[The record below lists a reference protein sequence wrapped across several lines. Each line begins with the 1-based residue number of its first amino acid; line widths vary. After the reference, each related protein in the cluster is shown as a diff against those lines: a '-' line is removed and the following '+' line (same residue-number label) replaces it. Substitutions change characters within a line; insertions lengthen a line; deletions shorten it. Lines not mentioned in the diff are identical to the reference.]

1 LPPVDPTLDATLAYL
16 DSTPSVVRSLIEDI
30 DGSDLRRHPEGTGWT
45 VDGHHFEWSLLQH
58 LCHWR
63 DLECEAYG
71 LRIDRLQR
79 EVEPFLP
86 DWDGDRVAAKR
97 DYDAE
102 DAASAI
108 ADFES
113 ARRANVAAARA
124 ALASGRLR
132 RGEME
137 GVGKVTVVE
146 LLGFMQVH
154 DRGHVAAVQQLRDFL
169 RRGAP
174 HGR

>member
-1 LPPVDPTLDATLAYL
+1 MIDDTLESL
-16 DSTPSVVRSLIEDI
+16 DHTPALVRSLLQDL
-30 DGSDLRRHPEGTGWT
+30 DPDDLRRHPVGTGWT

-63 DLECEAYG
+63 DLEREAYG

-79 EVEPFLP
+79 EIEPFLP
-86 DWDGDRVAAKR
+86 DWDGDRIAANR
-97 DYDAE
+97 DYDAA
-102 DAASAI
+102 DAASVV

-124 ALASGRLR
+124 ALGSGRLGQ
-132 RGEME
+132 GEME
-137 GVGKVTVVE
+137 GVGPVTVVE
-146 LLGFMQVH
+146 LLGFMLAH
-154 DRGHVAAVQQLRDFL
+154 DRGHIAAAQQLRDFL
-169 RRGAP
+169 RRGVP